1 MKNTKFSNYIKINL
15 KLFAILWLLSFK
27 SNAYSLTISNTSELV
42 HFFKKPNDSSCN
54 TERIDSLKKN
64 NVSLIIEAGMPTTIF
79 LNNYAQNN
87 NFTPGLFQPFTE
99 YIPPYTFGVKILN
112 GSKYFIGLNYNYFG
126 KFNSYADRI
135 QGDVV
140 SRFYHVIM
148 AEIGKSISYKKFSFS
163 PIFNINYKSSG
174 IEEVFVCYIPGS
186 FNEGEPVVQTFQYN
200 SLGFGLG
207 GSIKY
212 YLLPNFY
219 ISTDLRF
226 THYFEKNKPL
236 GKPLGGFEEFYKNY
250 RVNRDAITLSL
261 NIGYQI
267 KLGK

>member
-1 MKNTKFSNYIKINL
+1 MKKRNVL
-15 KLFAILWLLSFK
+15 LFAFLCLVSLK
-27 SNAYSLTISNTSELV
+27 ANAYGITILNTSESLR
-42 HFFKKPNDSSCN
+42 FFSKPELSSCMVEN
-54 TERIDSLKKN
+54 IDSLKKN
-64 NVSLIIEAGMPTTIF
+64 SISLILEAGMPTTIF
-79 LNNYAQNN
+79 LNNYTQNY
-87 NFTPGLFQPFTE
+87 NFTPGLFKPFTQ
-99 YIPPYTFGVKILN
+99 YTPPYTFGVKILN

-135 QGDVV
+135 LGDVV

-163 PIFNINYKSSG
+163 PTLNINYKSSG

-212 YLLPNFY
+212 FVLHNFY
-219 ISTDLRF
+219 ISTDLRY
-226 THYFEKNKPL
+226 THNFEKNNPL

-250 RVNRDAITLSL
+250 RVNRDAITFSL
-261 NIGYQI
+261 NIGYQLKI
-267 KLGK
+267 RN

>member
-1 MKNTKFSNYIKINL
+1 MKYFVLILGNLVINSI
-15 KLFAILWLLSFK
+15 FAQS
-27 SNAYSLTISNTSELV
+27 
-42 HFFKKPNDSSCN
+42 
-54 TERIDSLKKN
+54 DSLKN
-64 NVSLIIEAGMPTTIF
+64 NSISLGIEVGALNSIF

-87 NFTPGLFQPFTE
+87 NFTPGLFKPFSQYT
-99 YIPPYTFGVKILN
+99 PPYTLGVKILK
-112 GSKYFIGLNYNYFG
+112 GSKYSIGLNYNYYG

-140 SRFYHVIM
+140 SRFYHLIM

-163 PIFNINYKSSG
+163 PTLNINYKTSG

-212 YLLPNFY
+212 HFLRHFY
-219 ISTDLRF
+219 ISTDVRF
-226 THYFEKNKPL
+226 THNFEKNNPL
-236 GKPLGGFEEFYKNY
+236 GKPLGRFEEFYKNY

-267 KLGK
+267 KVRN

>member
-1 MKNTKFSNYIKINL
+1 MKYFLLFIGNL
-15 KLFAILWLLSFK
+15 ILNSIFAQS
-27 SNAYSLTISNTSELV
+27 
-42 HFFKKPNDSSCN
+42 
-54 TERIDSLKKN
+54 DSLKKN
-64 NVSLIIEAGMPTTIF
+64 SISFGIEIGALNSLF

-87 NFTPGLFQPFTE
+87 NFTPGLYKPFVQYT
-99 YIPPYTFGVKILN
+99 PPYTFGLKILN
-112 GSKYFIGLNYNYFG
+112 GSKYFIGLNYNYFE
-126 KFNSYADRI
+126 KTNSYANRI

-148 AEIGKSISYKKFSFS
+148 AEIGKSFSYKKFSIS

-186 FNEGEPVVQTFQYN
+186 WGEPVVQTFQYK
-200 SLGFGLG
+200 SLGFGFG

-212 YLLPNFY
+212 HFLCHFY
-219 ISTDLRF
+219 ISTDARF
-226 THYFEKNKPL
+226 THNFEKNNPL

-250 RVNRDAITLSL
+250 RVNRDAISLSL

-267 KLGK
+267 KIK

>member
-1 MKNTKFSNYIKINL
+1 MKYFVLILGNFVINSIFAQLDNL
-15 KLFAILWLLSFK
+15 KNNSI
-27 SNAYSLTISNTSELV
+27 SLG
-42 HFFKKPNDSSCN
+42 
-54 TERIDSLKKN
+54 
-64 NVSLIIEAGMPTTIF
+64 IEAGVLNSIF

-87 NFTPGLFQPFTE
+87 NFTPGLFKPFTQ
-99 YIPPYTFGVKILN
+99 YTPPYTFGVKILN
-112 GSKYFIGLNYNYFG
+112 GSKYFIGLNYKYFG

-148 AEIGKSISYKKFSFS
+148 AEIGKIIPYKKFSFS
-163 PIFNINYKSSG
+163 PLFNINYKSSG

-212 YLLPNFY
+212 FILDNFY
-219 ISTDLRF
+219 ISSDLRY
-226 THYFEKNKPL
+226 THNFEKNKPL
-236 GKPLGGFEEFYKNY
+236 GRPLGGFEEFYKNY
-250 RVNRDAITLSL
+250 RVNQDAITLSL
-261 NIGYQI
+261 NFGYQI
-267 KLGK
+267 KIRN

>member
-1 MKNTKFSNYIKINL
+1 MKKFATILFLFSAL
-15 KLFAILWLLSFK
+15 SLFAQSTADSVPQKTKKLS
-27 SNAYSLTISNTSELV
+27 LQ
-42 HFFKKPNDSSCN
+42 
-54 TERIDSLKKN
+54 
-64 NVSLIIEAGMPTTIF
+64 IEAGMPTTIF
-79 LNNYAQNN
+79 LNNYSQNN
-87 NFTPGLFQPFTE
+87 NFTPGLFKPFTQ
-99 YIPPYTFGVKILN
+99 YTPPYTFGLKILN

-126 KFNSYADRI
+126 KFNSYANRI

-163 PIFNINYKSSG
+163 PTFNVNYKLSG
-174 IEEVFVCYIPGS
+174 IEEVFLCYIPGS
-186 FNEGEPVVQTFQYN
+186 WGEPVVQTFQYK

-212 YLLPNFY
+212 FLLHNFY
-219 ISTDLRF
+219 ISTDLRY
-226 THYFEKNKPL
+226 THNFEKNKPL

-267 KLGK
+267 KLSN